1 MIGSMKEECKGEKKM
16 FEQLMVVAKG
26 AQKEFKDRE
35 ENSWSEVE
43 LDKYRAGYDNAFFDI
58 VTQLEGSGIT
68 SKQREQ
74 LEAAFDGE
82 AEGGE

>member
-1 MIGSMKEECKGEKKM
+1 MIGCMKKGGREM
-16 FEQLMVVAKG
+16 FERLMVVAKG

-35 ENSWSEVE
+35 ENGWSESS
-43 LDKYRAGYDNAFFDI
+43 LNSYKAGYDNAFFDI

-82 AEGGE
+82 VEGSE

>member
-1 MIGSMKEECKGEKKM
+1 MKEM
-16 FEQLMVVAKG
+16 FERLMVVAKG

-35 ENSWSEVE
+35 ENGWSESS
-43 LDKYRAGYDNAFFDI
+43 LNSYKAGYDNAFFDI

-82 AEGGE
+82 VEGGE

>member
-1 MIGSMKEECKGEKKM
+1 M
-16 FEQLMVVAKG
+16 FEQLMVVAKK

-35 ENSWSEVE
+35 ENGWSEVE

-82 AEGGE
+82 VEGGE